1 MSGNKFLRHLI
12 FYTLH
17 YYIYIYEKQH
27 LIGARKEQRKQI
39 KTMVYRQEK
48 IKPYND
54 KEEKGAQ
61 VEQMFDN
68 IAHSYDKLNHRL
80 SWNIDKLWR
89 KRALNRLKP
98 YKPQSI
104 LDIATGTGD
113 FAIQA
118 AQTLQPKQVTGTD
131 ISEGMMNVGR
141 QKVKALKLDSV
152 ISFAK
157 EDCMALSFE
166 DNTFDAVTAAF
177 GIRNFQNL
185 DQGLREMCR
194 VLKPGGH
201 LCIVELT
208 SPVMFPM
215 KQLFKIYSHTV
226 LPIYGRL
233 ISGDRVAYSYLTA
246 TIEAFPQGERMV
258 EILKAAGFAEATF
271 KRLTLGICTLYL
283 ATK

>member
-1 MSGNKFLRHLI
+1 
-12 FYTLH
+12 
-17 YYIYIYEKQH
+17 
-27 LIGARKEQRKQI
+27 
-39 KTMVYRQEK
+39 MVYRQEK

-80 SWNIDKLWR
+80 SWKIDKLWR

-131 ISEGMMNVGR
+131 ISDGMMNVGR

-215 KQLFKIYSHTV
+215 KQLFKVYSHTV
-226 LPIYGRL
+226 LPLYGRL

-258 EILKAAGFAEATF
+258 EILKAAGFAKATF
-271 KRLTLGICTLYL
+271 KRMTLGICTLYL